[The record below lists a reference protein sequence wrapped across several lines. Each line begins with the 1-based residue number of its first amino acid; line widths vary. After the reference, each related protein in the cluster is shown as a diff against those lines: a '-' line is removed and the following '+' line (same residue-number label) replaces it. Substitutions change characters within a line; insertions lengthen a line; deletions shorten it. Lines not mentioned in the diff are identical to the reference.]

1 MHRLLHTSERP
12 SALAPTLPEGAAG
25 SLSWRPDDG
34 DLRKLMNLTAAGIIA
49 AGVLLIAIIS
59 YAASTANTSATERER
74 ILVQNA
80 LNRGILRALNEQKS
94 VAWWDEAYAKISGA
108 EIDLGFVDNEFGIF
122 LTETYGHDKVF
133 ILSPEGKPVY
143 AYTQGARA
151 DAASY
156 QAYEHVLAPV
166 VEDVV
171 SGSSKLIK
179 RPDLFGDAHGHYRTI
194 GGQLDKARWTGHILS
209 VQGKPAF
216 VVAITILPNIDM
228 SLIKGAPHLLLSLIF
243 IDDDYVSDVG
253 RSLLLPDLRLTS
265 TADRISGR
273 VSDPVD
279 ADDGT
284 RMGFLSWTT
293 GRPGRVLTN
302 IILPLVILGVVGV
315 ALQATSMLQKLRTT
329 SRTLA
334 QQEQSSRHAAR
345 HDALSGLPNRAHF
358 ADNLASVLESLKSDT
373 IGQRAIVA
381 YLDIDRFKDVNDTLG
396 HSAGD
401 ALIKQVAQRLQANVR
416 AGDFIARYG
425 GDEFAILWLSSDPRA
440 PQILADRI
448 ARAFVNTIDIG
459 GQSLA
464 VTASIGIAVAP
475 DDGQTCEDVMRH
487 ADIALYEA
495 KNAGRNCA
503 IIFSDDMAADVRER
517 RAIELDLQA
526 ALAQDQFELAYQP
539 IVSSASGEIVG
550 VEALLR
556 WPHPKRG
563 FVSPAVFIPIAEQCG
578 LMPALG
584 ERVLDRAMRDW
595 HGWPQL
601 EVSVNL
607 SPMQFRQ
614 PDLLAMLQRLLDH
627 NKADARHF
635 VLEIT
640 EGVLMDAG
648 ERTRTILDT
657 MRAMGFRM
665 ALDDFGTGYS
675 SLAYLCNFRFEKIKI
690 DRSFVSGLSRSQSFQ
705 TIVQAVISLGRGF
718 GMTVVAEGVE
728 TEAEVRTMVSFG
740 CAQMQGYYFAKP
752 MSREKLLE
760 TLAAHAPH
768 PLLISA
774 ASQAAERPQYAAAS

>member
-1 MHRLLHTSERP
+1 MSRSPSPSESRLP
-12 SALAPTLPEGAAG
+12 ASADQEATGP
-25 SLSWRPDDG
+25 SWRPDES
-34 DLRKLMNLTAAGIIA
+34 DLRNLMNLTAAGIIA
-49 AGVLLIAIIS
+49 AGVLLIAIIT
-59 YAASTANTSATERER
+59 YAASTANSSASERER

-94 VAWWDEAYAKISGA
+94 VAWWDEAYNKINGA
-108 EIDLGFVDNEFGIF
+108 GLDLAFVDSEFGIF

-133 ILSPEGKPVY
+133 ILSPEGGAVY
-143 AYTQGARA
+143 AFADGARA
-151 DAASY
+151 DASSLE
-156 QAYEHVLAPV
+156 AYRRVLSPV
-166 VEDVV
+166 IDEALT
-171 SGSSKLIK
+171 GNSKLLK

-194 GGQLDKARWTGHILS
+194 GTQLQQARWTGHILS
-209 VQGKPAF
+209 IEGRPAF
-216 VVAITILPNIDM
+216 VAAITILPNIDM
-228 SLIKGAPHLLLSLIF
+228 TLLKGAPHILLSIIF

-253 RSLLLPDLRLTS
+253 RSLLLPDLKLTAS
-265 TADRISGR
+265 ANKGGDR

-279 ADDGT
+279 ADDGA

-293 GRPGRVLTN
+293 GQPGRVLTN
-302 IILPLVILGVVGV
+302 IILPLVIVGVIAV
-315 ALQATSMLQKLRTT
+315 ALQATSMLQRLRTT

-334 QQEQSSRHAAR
+334 QQEKSSRHAAR

-358 ADNLASVLESLKSDT
+358 AGNLEAVLETLKSDST
-373 IGQRAIVA
+373 GQRAIVA
-381 YLDIDRFKDVNDTLG
+381 YLDVDRFKDVNDTLG

-416 AGDFIARYG
+416 CGDFIARYG
-425 GDEFAILWLSSDPRA
+425 GDEFAILWLSSDARA
-440 PQILADRI
+440 PQMLADRI
-448 ARAFVNTIDIG
+448 ARAFVNTFGID

-464 VTASIGIAVAP
+464 VTASVGIAVAP
-475 DDGQTCEDVMRH
+475 DDGMTCEDVMRH

-495 KNAGRNCA
+495 KNTGRNCA
-503 IIFSDDMAADVRER
+503 IIFSDDMADEIRDR

-526 ALAQDQFELAYQP
+526 ALAQDQFDLAYQP
-539 IVSSASGEIVG
+539 IISSETGAIIG

-556 WPHPKRG
+556 WQHPMRG
-563 FVSPAVFIPIAEQCG
+563 FVSPAVFIPIAEQSG

-584 ERVLDRAMRDW
+584 ERVLSRAMHDW
-595 HGWPQL
+595 HSWPHL

-607 SPMQFRQ
+607 SPVQFRQ
-614 PDLLAMLQRLLDH
+614 PDLLAMLERLLAQHD
-627 NKADARHF
+627 ADARHF

-648 ERTRTILDT
+648 ERTRSILDT
-657 MRAMGFRM
+657 MRSMGFRM

-690 DRSFVSGLSRSQSFQ
+690 DRSFVSGLSRSHSFQ

-728 TEAEVRTMVSFG
+728 TEAEVRTMVAFG

-752 MSREKLLE
+752 MSREKLLQ
-760 TLAAHAPH
+760 TLSAHVAK
-768 PLLISA
+768 PL
-774 ASQAAERPQYAAAS
+774 QVTPPQPEADIKRVANA